1 MFQWL
6 RSLEGDRLVYGEN
19 FFVEPFWILRLVRAT
34 VPLGGEPRFRCW

>member
-19 FFVEPFWILRLVRAT
+19 FFVEPFDPRSPEGCQLDLV
-34 VPLGGEPRFRCW
+34 PPR

>member
-19 FFVEPFWILRLVRAT
+19 FFVEPFDPGARRDASWISSLPGRQ
-34 VPLGGEPRFRCW
+34 